1 MVTFTCTDNDNK
13 TAEMIWS
20 TVNPI
25 TGKTNTEE
33 TWNYYYLGYSYQYN
47 QFKITITVT
56 DSDKDTY
63 FYVALQSAGGKAGAN
78 LADVGAGGGGGGQL
92 ISKKFLAVNNSGD
105 NNITMKVGLADI
117 GGTSTYTTELFGI
130 KTTVFT
136 SGSNIRI
143 GSNNTTYILEN
154 GKDGGDANYDDV
166 DQGTFDPG
174 PYTNGADGANG
185 GNGANLLKQIDITET
200 DTYVFGGGGGNAS
213 PGHRTGKN
221 YGSDGKPG
229 IGYNSATS
237 GSLLEY
243 EAPYPDTSPAG
254 SSYFTFADGTSALIC
269 SGGQAGVA
277 QYDGTGV
284 THPYVAQAGNT
295 PWFLLYY
302 KV

>member
-13 TAEMIWS
+13 TVEMIWS

-33 TWNYYYLGYSYQYN
+33 TWNYYYLDYSYQYN
-47 QFKITITVT
+47 QFKIKITVT

-78 LADVGAGGGGGGQL
+78 HADVGAGGGGGGQL

-105 NNITMKVGLADI
+105 NNITMNVGLADI
-117 GGTSTYTTELFGI
+117 GGTSTYTTEMFGI
-130 KTTVFT
+130 KTTGFL

-154 GKDGGDANYDDV
+154 GKDGGDAKSDSYDPYN
-166 DQGTFDPG
+166 G
-174 PYTNGADGANG
+174 YTNGADGAKG
-185 GNGANLLKQIDITET
+185 GNGANTLEQSEITET

-213 PGHRTGKN
+213 GGHPTGIN
-221 YGSDGKPG
+221 HGTDGTPG

-237 GSLLEY
+237 GSVLEY
-243 EAPYPDTSPAG
+243 EAADPDTTPAG

-269 SGGQAGVA
+269 SGGQAGVVEH
-277 QYDGTGV
+277 DGTLV
-284 THPYVAQAGNT
+284 TYPYDAQAGNT